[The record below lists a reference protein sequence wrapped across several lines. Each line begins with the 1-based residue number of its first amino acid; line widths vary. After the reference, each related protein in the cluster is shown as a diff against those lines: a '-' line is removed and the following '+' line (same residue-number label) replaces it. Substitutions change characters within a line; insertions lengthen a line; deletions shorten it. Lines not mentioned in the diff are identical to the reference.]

1 MNLCTNV
8 VYILYNGKKNRE
20 YYCVIKKNVV
30 ILHLIL
36 FWNIF

>member
-8 VYILYNGKKNRE
+8 VYILCNGKNRE